1 MLFAR
6 LPPLAFLA
14 GAAAAG
20 AGAYATRDMP
30 LVVSVLALL
39 CAWLGGVFW
48 VRVRRRSQSQVQ
60 LHDPAIS
67 TLVFPPESKFH

>member
-6 LPPLAFLA
+6 LPPVAFLV

-20 AGAYATRDMP
+20 LGAYAARAMP
-30 LVVSVLALL
+30 LVVSVLVLL
-39 CAWLGGVFW
+39 SVSLAGVFW
-48 VRVRRRSQSQVQ
+48 IRARRSSRSQ

-67 TLVFPPESKFH
+67 TLVFPPESKFD